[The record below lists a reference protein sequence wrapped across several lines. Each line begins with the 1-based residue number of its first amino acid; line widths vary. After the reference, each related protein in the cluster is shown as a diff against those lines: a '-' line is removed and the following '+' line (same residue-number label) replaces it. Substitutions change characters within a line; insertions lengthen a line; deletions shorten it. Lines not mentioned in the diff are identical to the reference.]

1 MPSEA
6 RKREL
11 KEQYKAMRPEMGVFV
26 FRCVPTGK
34 NYVGW
39 THDLKGTLN
48 SLRFQ
53 LELGSCREKAL
64 QEAWRVHGGAA
75 FCVDV
80 LEKLPYDKDDE
91 TKTDYSEELTLLCRL
106 WQDDGPPP
114 GAYNV
119 RRLQPLHLPYLQKGW

>member
-64 QEAWRVHGGAA
+64 QEAWRVYGGA
-75 FCVDV
+75 V
-80 LEKLPYDKDDE
+80 LCGRAGKAAL
-91 TKTDYSEELTLLCRL
+91 
-106 WQDDGPPP
+106 
-114 GAYNV
+114 
-119 RRLQPLHLPYLQKGW
+119 

>member
-11 KEQYKAMRPEMGVFV
+11 KEHYKAMSPEMGVFV

-53 LELGSCREKAL
+53 LELGSCREKVL

-106 WQDDGPPP
+106 WQEK
-114 GAYNV
+114 
-119 RRLQPLHLPYLQKGW
+119 LPDHEEVWRNRT

>member
-48 SLRFQ
+48 SL
-53 LELGSCREKAL
+53 
-64 QEAWRVHGGAA
+64 
-75 FCVDV
+75 
-80 LEKLPYDKDDE
+80 
-91 TKTDYSEELTLLCRL
+91 
-106 WQDDGPPP
+106 
-114 GAYNV
+114 
-119 RRLQPLHLPYLQKGW
+119 

>member
-53 LELGSCREKAL
+53 LELGSCREKA
-64 QEAWRVHGGAA
+64 
-75 FCVDV
+75 V

-106 WQDDGPPP
+106 WQEK
-114 GAYNV
+114 
-119 RRLQPLHLPYLQKGW
+119 LPDHEEVWRNRT

>member
-53 LELGSCREKAL
+53 LSRAAAGK
-64 QEAWRVHGGAA
+64 GAA
-75 FCVDV
+75 GGVACSWWSGVCVDV

-106 WQDDGPPP
+106 WQEK
-114 GAYNV
+114 
-119 RRLQPLHLPYLQKGW
+119 LPDHEEVWRNRT

>member
-1 MPSEA
+1 MRSHGQKLCGLDA
-6 RKREL
+6 
-11 KEQYKAMRPEMGVFV
+11 RPE
-26 FRCVPTGK
+26 R
-34 NYVGW
+34 
-39 THDLKGTLN
+39 HAQ
-48 SLRFQ
+48 LRFQ

-106 WQDDGPPP
+106 WQEK
-114 GAYNV
+114 
-119 RRLQPLHLPYLQKGW
+119 LPDHEEVWRNRT

>member
-64 QEAWRVHGGAA
+64 QEAWRVHGGACLLYTSKRKGFHVRPRNA
-75 FCVDV
+75 GGAG
-80 LEKLPYDKDDE
+80 LYTGE
-91 TKTDYSEELTLLCRL
+91 TPVSPETFFR
-106 WQDDGPPP
+106 
-114 GAYNV
+114 
-119 RRLQPLHLPYLQKGW
+119 

>member
-6 RKREL
+6 RKRGI
-11 KEQYKAMRPEMGVFV
+11 KEQYRIYASRDGRFR
-26 FRCVPTGK
+26 FRCVSYGK
-34 NYVGW
+34 IW
-39 THDLKGTLN
+39 ADARPERHAQQP
-48 SLRFQ
+48 RFQ

-106 WQDDGPPP
+106 WQEK
-114 GAYNV
+114 
-119 RRLQPLHLPYLQKGW
+119 LPDHEEVWRNRA

>member
-1 MPSEA
+1 MFYEFPEQECCW
-6 RKREL
+6 EL

-106 WQDDGPPP
+106 WQEK
-114 GAYNV
+114 
-119 RRLQPLHLPYLQKGW
+119 LPDHEEVWRNRA

>member
-91 TKTDYSEELTLLCRL
+91 TKTDYAEELTLLCRL
-106 WQDDGPPP
+106 WQEK
-114 GAYNV
+114 
-119 RRLQPLHLPYLQKGW
+119 LPDHEEVWRTRT

>member
-39 THDLKGTLN
+39 THDLKARSTACDSVGAG
-48 SLRFQ
+48 Q
-53 LELGSCREKAL
+53 LPGK
-64 QEAWRVHGGAA
+64 GAA
-75 FCVDV
+75 GGVACSWWSGV
-80 LEKLPYDKDDE
+80 LCGSAGKAAL
-91 TKTDYSEELTLLCRL
+91 
-106 WQDDGPPP
+106 
-114 GAYNV
+114 
-119 RRLQPLHLPYLQKGW
+119 

>member
-26 FRCVPTGK
+26 FRCVPTG
-34 NYVGW
+34 
-39 THDLKGTLN
+39 
-48 SLRFQ
+48 
-53 LELGSCREKAL
+53 
-64 QEAWRVHGGAA
+64 
-75 FCVDV
+75 V

-106 WQDDGPPP
+106 WQEK
-114 GAYNV
+114 
-119 RRLQPLHLPYLQKGW
+119 LPDHEEVWRNRT

>member
-11 KEQYKAMRPEMGVFV
+11 KEQYKTMRSEMGVFA

-34 NYVGW
+34 SYLGW

-64 QEAWRVHGGAA
+64 QEAWRAHGGAA
-75 FCVDV
+75 FRVEV
-80 LEKLPYDKDDE
+80 LETLPYEKENE
-91 TKTDYSEELTLLCRL
+91 TKTDYSEELALLCGL
-106 WQDDGPPP
+106 WQEKLTDHEEIWR
-114 GAYNV
+114 N
-119 RRLQPLHLPYLQKGW
+119 RK

>member
-1 MPSEA
+1 MRSHGQKLCGLDA
-6 RKREL
+6 R
-11 KEQYKAMRPEMGVFV
+11 P
-26 FRCVPTGK
+26 
-34 NYVGW
+34 
-39 THDLKGTLN
+39 GTLN
-48 SLRFQ
+48 SLRSQ

-106 WQDDGPPP
+106 WQEK
-114 GAYNV
+114 
-119 RRLQPLHLPYLQKGW
+119 LPDHEEVWRNRT

>member
-1 MPSEA
+1 
-6 RKREL
+6 
-11 KEQYKAMRPEMGVFV
+11 MRPEMGVFV

-53 LELGSCREKAL
+53 LELGSCRERRCRRRGVFMVERRLCGRA
-64 QEAWRVHGGAA
+64 G
-75 FCVDV
+75 
-80 LEKLPYDKDDE
+80 KLPYDKDDE

-106 WQDDGPPP
+106 WQEK
-114 GAYNV
+114 
-119 RRLQPLHLPYLQKGW
+119 LPDHEEVWRNRT

>member
-80 LEKLPYDKDDE
+80 LEKLPIGALLDRLPFGGREDK
-91 TKTDYSEELTLLCRL
+91 KTDKEK
-106 WQDDGPPP
+106 DG
-114 GAYNV
+114 GKS
-119 RRLQPLHLPYLQKGW
+119 LPAS

>member
-91 TKTDYSEELTLLCRL
+91 TKTDYSDRPMEDQRIKTMTVETFGVEYPEP
-106 WQDDGPPP
+106 D
-114 GAYNV
+114 
-119 RRLQPLHLPYLQKGW
+119 KM

>member
-53 LELGSCREKAL
+53 LELGSCREK
-64 QEAWRVHGGAA
+64 
-75 FCVDV
+75 
-80 LEKLPYDKDDE
+80 LPYDKDDE

-106 WQDDGPPP
+106 WQEK
-114 GAYNV
+114 
-119 RRLQPLHLPYLQKGW
+119 LPDHEEVWRNRT

>member
-11 KEQYKAMRPEMGVFV
+11 KEQYKAMRPEMGAFV

-91 TKTDYSEELTLLCRL
+91 TKTD
-106 WQDDGPPP
+106 
-114 GAYNV
+114 
-119 RRLQPLHLPYLQKGW
+119 

>member
-11 KEQYKAMRPEMGVFV
+11 KEHYKAMRPEMGVFV

-48 SLRFQ
+48 KPALPVGAGQ
-53 LELGSCREKAL
+53 LPGK
-64 QEAWRVHGGAA
+64 GAA
-75 FCVDV
+75 GGVARSRRSGV
-80 LEKLPYDKDDE
+80 LCGRAGKAAL
-91 TKTDYSEELTLLCRL
+91 
-106 WQDDGPPP
+106 
-114 GAYNV
+114 
-119 RRLQPLHLPYLQKGW
+119 

>member
-80 LEKLPYDKDDE
+80 LEKLPY
-91 TKTDYSEELTLLCRL
+91 L
-106 WQDDGPPP
+106 QDL
-114 GAYNV
+114 GAA
-119 RRLQPLHLPYLQKGW
+119 L

>member
-1 MPSEA
+1 MRSHGQKLCGLDA
-6 RKREL
+6 R
-11 KEQYKAMRPEMGVFV
+11 P
-26 FRCVPTGK
+26 
-34 NYVGW
+34 
-39 THDLKGTLN
+39 KGTLN

-106 WQDDGPPP
+106 WQEK
-114 GAYNV
+114 
-119 RRLQPLHLPYLQKGW
+119 LPDHEEVWRNRT

>member
-64 QEAWRVHGGAA
+64 QEAWRVYGGAA

-91 TKTDYSEELTLLCRL
+91 TKTDYSEEFTLLCRL
-106 WQDDGPPP
+106 WQEK
-114 GAYNV
+114 
-119 RRLQPLHLPYLQKGW
+119 LPDHEEVWRNRT

>member
-6 RKREL
+6 RKQEL

-64 QEAWRVHGGAA
+64 QEAWRVYGGAA

-106 WQDDGPPP
+106 WQEK
-114 GAYNV
+114 
-119 RRLQPLHLPYLQKGW
+119 LPDHEEVWRNRT

>member
-53 LELGSCREKAL
+53 LES
-64 QEAWRVHGGAA
+64 VSYTH
-75 FCVDV
+75 
-80 LEKLPYDKDDE
+80 
-91 TKTDYSEELTLLCRL
+91 LTLPTNSL
-106 WQDDGPPP
+106 
-114 GAYNV
+114 V
-119 RRLQPLHLPYLQKGW
+119 

>member
-1 MPSEA
+1 
-6 RKREL
+6 
-11 KEQYKAMRPEMGVFV
+11 MRSHGQ
-26 FRCVPTGK
+26 

-75 FCVDV
+75 FCADV

-91 TKTDYSEELTLLCRL
+91 TKTDYSEELALLCRL
-106 WQDDGPPP
+106 WQEK
-114 GAYNV
+114 
-119 RRLQPLHLPYLQKGW
+119 LPDHEEIWRNRT

>member
-53 LELGSCREKAL
+53 LELGK
-64 QEAWRVHGGAA
+64 GAA
-75 FCVDV
+75 GGVACLWRSGV
-80 LEKLPYDKDDE
+80 LCGRAGKAAL
-91 TKTDYSEELTLLCRL
+91 
-106 WQDDGPPP
+106 
-114 GAYNV
+114 
-119 RRLQPLHLPYLQKGW
+119 